1 MTGDIQQRCEN
12 YLSIESDTM
21 ESTLHFPVSIRSFIA
36 GLACYHIYRETRDP
50 SWLERGKTRKE
61 KMRRYSEEGCKYN
74 FLQKY
79 LLMQAEE
86 SYCIGDY
93 DAAREYYKNAIATCQ
108 NHQSCRDEALV
119 CELAG
124 RHYLN
129 TGDTNTSLEYFSTAE
144 VKYREFG
151 AEGKA
156 NDVRNTIH
164 SVLQEVVLGSESLS

>member
-1 MTGDIQQRCEN
+1 MTDDIQERCEN
-12 YLSIESDTM
+12 YLSIESDEM
-21 ESTLHFPVSIRSFIA
+21 ERNFILMVSIRTFVS
-36 GLACYHIYRETRDP
+36 GLGCYHIHRETRDP
-50 SWLERGKTRKE
+50 AWLERGKARKE
-61 KMRRYSEEGCKYN
+61 KMRYYSEDGSNYN

-79 LLMQAEE
+79 LLMLAEE

-93 DAAREYYKNAIATCQ
+93 NVAREYYKNAQA
-108 NHQSCRDEALV
+108 HQSYRDEALA

-129 TGDTNTSLEYFSTAE
+129 TGDANTSLEYYSAAE

-156 NDVRNTIH
+156 NDVGNTIR
-164 SVLQEVVLGSESLS
+164 SILQNLVLASQSLT

>member
-1 MTGDIQQRCEN
+1 MARDMQERCEN
-12 YLSIESDTM
+12 YLSIEFDQM
-21 ESTLHFPVSIRSFIA
+21 ESAFHFPVSIRSFIA
-36 GLACYHIYRETRDP
+36 GLACYHIYIETHDP
-50 SWLERGKTRKE
+50 SWLERGKARKE
-61 KMRRYSEEGCKYN
+61 KMRRYSEDGCEYN

-93 DAAREYYKNAIATCQ
+93 DVAREYYKNAIATCQ
-108 NHQSCRDEALV
+108 NHQSCRDEALA

>member
-1 MTGDIQQRCEN
+1 MFMTSDIQERCEN

-21 ESTLHFPVSIRSFIA
+21 ESALVFIVSARSFIA
-36 GLACYHIYRETRDP
+36 GLGCYHIYRETRDS
-50 SWLERGKTRKE
+50 SWLERGKARKE
-61 KMRRYSEEGCKYN
+61 KMRRYSEDGCEYN

-93 DAAREYYKNAIATCQ
+93 DVAREHYKNAIATCQ
-108 NHQSCRDEALV
+108 NHQSCRDEALA

-129 TGDTNTSLEYFSTAE
+129 TGDTNSSLEYFSTAE

-156 NDVRNTIH
+156 NEVRNTIH
-164 SVLQEVVLGSESLS
+164 SVLQEVVS